1 VIGQFEIQYCVLDN
15 QPEIHS
21 KLTFSSTV
29 GLGISKATEAKYS
42 TGLWI
47 TGEVPTGI
55 VLWYAVDITN
65 SRREVV
71 WRAVTTVGTSKVW

>member
-1 VIGQFEIQYCVLDN
+1 MR
-15 QPEIHS
+15 
-21 KLTFSSTV
+21 
-29 GLGISKATEAKYS
+29 ISEATEAEYS

-47 TGEVPTGI
+47 TDEVPTGI

-71 WRAVTTVGTSKVW
+71 LRAVITVGHTARNEKIVKYVLCKL

>member
-1 VIGQFEIQYCVLDN
+1 LKFNIAFWTTNL
-15 QPEIHS
+15 
-21 KLTFSSTV
+21 KLTVKHTFSSTV
-29 GLGISKATEAKYS
+29 GPRISEATEANYS

-47 TGEVPTGI
+47 TGEVSTGI

-71 WRAVTTVGTSKVW
+71 WRAVITVGTLEVW